1 MRITSVECYLGNFI
15 TVKVNTDEGIYGWGE
30 AGLAYGN
37 CWEAAF
43 GQCQDFAKLVIGMD
57 PFDTEKIWEHLHRHT
72 FWGMGGGVVITSA
85 MAAIDTA
92 CWDIKGKKL
101 GLPVYKLLGG
111 KTNDKLRAYASQLQF
126 GWRKIIEPNDSLQ
139 LLYEPEEYYNVVKD
153 AVSEGYDAVK
163 IDPVF
168 APTEKNPD
176 TASVFATQGQHHRGS
191 YREHDL
197 KKSVERIAAAR
208 EAGGDDM
215 DIIVEI
221 HSLLDANTAAELGKA
236 LEPYRIMYYEEPT
249 MPCNPSVYKH
259 IKQRCSLPLAT
270 GERSYTRWGFR
281 QFFEDRTLNIIQPD
295 LCNTGG
301 ITETKKICDMAQVYD
316 IGVQIHVCGG
326 PIATAAALQVEATIP
341 NFVIHE
347 EHNANLLQK
356 FVRGGKNYYA
366 PKNGFYE
373 VPELPGIG
381 QEMSEEELAHCKKV
395 VIDETTPAA
404 NFVKK

>member
-1 MRITSVECYLGNFI
+1 MKITSVECYLAGGGLGGFV
-15 TVKVNTDEGIYGWGE
+15 TVKVNTDEGISGFGE
-30 AGLAYGN
+30 AGLAYGK
-37 CWEAAF
+37 CSEAAF
-43 GQCQDFAKLVIGMD
+43 GQCQDFAKMVIGMD
-57 PFDTEKIWEHLHRHT
+57 PFNTEAIWEHLHRHT
-72 FWGMGGGVVITSA
+72 FWGMGGGVVVTSA

-92 CWDIKGKKL
+92 CWDIKGKAL

-111 KTNDKLRAYASQLQF
+111 KTNGKLRAYASQLQF
-126 GWRKIIEPNDSLQ
+126 GWRSSIQANDSLG
-139 LLYEPEEYYNVVKD
+139 LLYDPEDYYKVVKD
-153 AVSEGYDAVK
+153 AVADGYDAVK

-168 APTEKNPD
+168 APLEPRP
-176 TASVFATQGQHHRGS
+176 FPEIMATQGNQIRGC

-197 KKSVERIAAAR
+197 KRSVERIAAAR
-208 EAGGDDM
+208 EAGGPDM

-221 HSLLDANTAAELGKA
+221 HSLLDANTAAILGKE

-249 MPCNPSVYKH
+249 MPCNPGVFKH

-281 QFFEDRTLNIIQPD
+281 QFFEDRTLDVIQPD

-316 IGVQIHVCGG
+316 VGVQIHVCGG
-326 PIATAAALQVEATIP
+326 PIATAAALQVETVIP

-347 EHNANLLQK
+347 EHNANLLK
-356 FVRGGKNYYA
+356 VFKEAGKYYYA
-366 PKNGFYE
+366 PKDGYYE

-381 QEMSEEELAHCKKV
+381 QEMSEQAMTTATKV
-395 VIDETTPAA
+395 VVTG
-404 NFVKK
+404 

>member
-1 MRITSVECYLGNFI
+1 MKITSVECYLGNFI

-37 CWEAAF
+37 CWESAF
-43 GQCQDFAKLVIGMD
+43 GQCQDFAKLIIGMD

-72 FWGMGGGVVITSA
+72 FWGMGGGVAITSA

-92 CWDIKGKKL
+92 CWDIKGKAL
-101 GLPVYKLLGG
+101 GVPVYKLLGG

-126 GWRKIIEPNDSLQ
+126 GWTKSIQPNDSLTLFYDPQ
-139 LLYEPEEYYNVVKD
+139 QYYDVVKD

-168 APTEKNPD
+168 APTEKAD
-176 TASVFATQGQHHRGS
+176 MGAIFQTQGTHHRGS

-197 KKSVERIAAAR
+197 KRSVERIAAAR

-259 IKQRCSLPLAT
+259 IKQLCTLPLAT

-281 QFFEDRTLNIIQPD
+281 EFFEDRTLSIIQPD

-356 FVRGGKNYYA
+356 FIKAGKYYYK
-366 PKNGFYE
+366 PENGYYSI
-373 VPELPGIG
+373 PDLPGIG
-381 QEMSEEELAHCKKV
+381 QEMSEEELANSKKV
-395 VIDETTPAA
+395 VIDASTPAA

>member
-1 MRITSVECYLGNFI
+1 MKITSVECYLAGGGLGGFV
-15 TVKVNTDEGIYGWGE
+15 TVKVNTDEGISGFGE
-30 AGLAYGN
+30 AGLAYGK
-37 CWEAAF
+37 CSEAAW

-72 FWGMGGGVVITSA
+72 FWGMGGGVVVTSA

-92 CWDIKGKKL
+92 CWDIKGKAL
-101 GLPVYKLLGG
+101 NLPVYKLIGG
-111 KTNDKLRAYASQLQF
+111 KTNKKLRAYASQLQF
-126 GWRKIIEPNDSLQ
+126 GWRKIIEKNDALD
-139 LLYEPEEYYNVVKD
+139 LLYDPQEYYDVVKD

-168 APTEKNPD
+168 APLDRRPMPE
-176 TASVFATQGQHHRGS
+176 VFATQGNQVRGC

-197 KKSVERIAAAR
+197 KRSVERIAAAR

-221 HSLLDANTAAELGKA
+221 HSLLDANTAAILGKA

-249 MPCNPSVYKH
+249 MPCNPGVFNH
-259 IKQRCSLPLAT
+259 IKSRCSLPLAT

-281 QFFEDRTLNIIQPD
+281 QFFEDRTLDVIQPD

-316 IGVQIHVCGG
+316 VGVQIHVCGG
-326 PIATAAALQVEATIP
+326 PIATAAALQVEAAIP

-347 EHNANLLQK
+347 EHNANLLEVFK
-356 FVRGGKNYYA
+356 KAGKYYHH
-366 PKNGFYE
+366 PVDGFYT

-381 QEMSEEELAHCKKV
+381 QEMSEEAMATAKKV
-395 VIDETTPAA
+395 VIQ
-404 NFVKK
+404 